1 MEVIS
6 FDKKIYAEYKDLVPK
21 KAAVIP
27 YLREEKNGYF
37 SMLTNNGDQ
46 KLHYFK

>member
-27 YLREEKNGYF
+27 YLREEKMDIFLCLLITGIKITLF
-37 SMLTNNGDQ
+37 
-46 KLHYFK
+46 